1 MRRSWRTVPTSA
13 DGALSYLTHR
23 RQLTVEW
30 GHCDPA
36 GIVFN
41 SRYFEFFDHSTWLLF
56 EHALALPPAGIGAI
70 YGVSMPLVDAKAS
83 FLLPAKLGDL
93 VEIETTIGEFRRSS
107 FDVRHRMW
115 NGGRLA
121 VEGHEI
127 RVWAERDPSD
137 ATRLRAKAIPAE
149 VIARLKAPG

>member
-1 MRRSWRTVPTSA
+1 
-13 DGALSYLTHR
+13 LSYLTHR

-41 SRYFEFFDHSTWLLF
+41 SRFFEFFDHSTWLLF

-93 VEIETTIGEFRRSS
+93 VEIETTIGEFRRSACRGRS
-107 FDVRHRMW
+107 RDQGVGRTRSERCDPPAREGYPGGSHRSAE
-115 NGGRLA
+115 GARLTVVQRTGWRCA
-121 VEGHEI
+121 AL
-127 RVWAERDPSD
+127 WQK
-137 ATRLRAKAIPAE
+137 LRA
-149 VIARLKAPG
+149 